1 MFDLSMAIKSQVH
14 RDNLLEDAEIHRLY
28 KMAQA
33 DRPRPQE
40 HLLLNTGDALISLGL
55 WLKARYRSDSAVP
68 ILRAGQQ
75 I

>member
-1 MFDLSMAIKSQVH
+1 MFDLSMAIKAQVH
-14 RDNLLEDAEIHRLY
+14 RDNLLEDAGIHRLY

-40 HLLLNTGDALISLGL
+40 HLLLSIGDALISLGL
-55 WLKARYRSDSAVP
+55 RLKARYQSDSAVP